1 MNLKQIKEQFTC
13 LDYLGEPVKKV
24 ASGFLYRAPW
34 REDRHPSLSVSPNG
48 RGWHD
53 LATSEHGNLI
63 DLVAKCIGST
73 DFARICAEF
82 GQGLPSF
89 PKVKGFEGGK
99 EEGSAF
105 VRFSV
110 HPLQVPK
117 LKEYL
122 LKDRGI
128 TPDTAQSLGVVE
140 ARYSMRSDIP
150 TDLYALAF
158 PNDKGGYEL
167 RGAPYEGNM
176 EGYKGSK
183 APKGITTHLRAEN
196 APYVVFE
203 GFIDMLSF
211 ETMMKEQGK
220 SQMYNYVTLNSTIN
234 AGAAIE
240 QLNGVKSQIYL
251 CLDNDPA
258 GDDATTEIQDALDG
272 AKDIR
277 ERFAPFNDVND
288 LHLHRRAVQ
297 NQLEENFNNE
307 ISQKDGAQHE
317 AILTQ
322 SPGMATR

>member
-1 MNLKQIKEQFTC
+1 MNLAQIKEKYTI
-13 LDYLGEPVKKV
+13 LDYLGEPLKKV
-24 ASGFLYRAPW
+24 ANGYLYRAPW
-34 REDRHPSLSVSPNG
+34 REDTHPSLSVTLNG
-48 RGWHD
+48 KGWHD
-53 LATSEHGNLI
+53 LSTDEHGNLI

-82 GQGLPSF
+82 DSVQRQSFSF
-89 PKVKGFEGGK
+89 PQSKDLEGGK
-99 EEGSAF
+99 EEESAF
-105 VRFSV
+105 SRFSIV
-110 HPLQVPK
+110 PLQSRG
-117 LKEYL
+117 LFAYL
-122 LKDRGI
+122 TQRGI
-128 TPDTAQSLGVVE
+128 DTTIAKSLCQE
-140 ARYSMRSDIP
+140 ARYSFQDREDSRY
-150 TDLYALAF
+150 LYALAY

-167 RGAPYEGNM
+167 RGAPYEGNT

-203 GFIDMLSF
+203 GFMDMLSF

-288 LHLHRRAVQ
+288 LLLHRRAVQ
-297 NQLEENFNNE
+297 KQLQENYERE
-307 ISQKDGAQHE
+307 IK
-317 AILTQ
+317 T
-322 SPGMATR
+322 PKKR